1 MDKAIV
7 GIVTIKLD
15 VMIFVIFFKITFSF
29 YVVYRVD
36 AYKFFFEI
44 EYLQKKSLVVSI
56 DNFCRMLLKI
66 AKILF

>member
-1 MDKAIV
+1 LDKAKV

-36 AYKFFFEI
+36 AYKFFFER

-56 DNFCRMLLKI
+56 NNCYRMLLKI
-66 AKILF
+66 A